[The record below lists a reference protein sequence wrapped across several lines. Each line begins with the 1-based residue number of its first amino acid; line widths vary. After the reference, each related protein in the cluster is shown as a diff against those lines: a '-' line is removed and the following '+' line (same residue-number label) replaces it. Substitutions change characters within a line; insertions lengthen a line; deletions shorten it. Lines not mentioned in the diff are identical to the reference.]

1 MTEVWGLTGGIATGK
16 STVSAWLRAAG
27 VPVIDADQIAR
38 QVVVPGTVGLKQVV
52 TTFGA
57 DYLRDGQLD
66 RKKLGQ
72 WVFSRP
78 AELKRLEAIT
88 TPLIRAEISRQ
99 VANYCQQ
106 AVPIV
111 VIDAPT
117 LFEAG
122 YATTLVDRIMVV
134 ATNAPTQKARLM
146 ARDNLSASDAQN
158 RIDRQWPIDQKIA
171 QADVVI
177 DNGRTIAETR
187 QQVVKWL
194 DMNNFGTSNH
204 LKRGDQ

>member
-1 MTEVWGLTGGIATGK
+1 
-16 STVSAWLRAAG
+16 
-27 VPVIDADQIAR
+27 
-38 QVVVPGTVGLKQVV
+38 
-52 TTFGA
+52 
-57 DYLRDGQLD
+57 
-66 RKKLGQ
+66 
-72 WVFSRP
+72 
-78 AELKRLEAIT
+78 
-88 TPLIRAEISRQ
+88 
-99 VANYCQQ
+99 
-106 AVPIV
+106 
-111 VIDAPT
+111 
-117 LFEAG
+117 FEAG

-134 ATNAPTQKARLM
+134 ATDAPTQKARLM

>member
-1 MTEVWGLTGGIATGK
+1 
-16 STVSAWLRAAG
+16 
-27 VPVIDADQIAR
+27 
-38 QVVVPGTVGLKQVV
+38 
-52 TTFGA
+52 
-57 DYLRDGQLD
+57 
-66 RKKLGQ
+66 
-72 WVFSRP
+72 
-78 AELKRLEAIT
+78 
-88 TPLIRAEISRQ
+88 
-99 VANYCQQ
+99 
-106 AVPIV
+106 
-111 VIDAPT
+111 
-117 LFEAG
+117 
-122 YATTLVDRIMVV
+122 
-134 ATNAPTQKARLM
+134 M